1 MGSNGRIRRYDTG
14 ACCGRRFADARVFD
28 IAGADMAIIAA
39 SILDADFAR
48 LEHEV
53 TRVAAAGVD
62 AFSLDVMDGHFVPRL
77 TFGEY
82 VVARVRNWIDLPI
95 EIHLM
100 VERPDVMVQRM
111 CDAGADMVVF
121 HLEAAADP
129 FDVVERVRAEHRT
142 VGVAL
147 RLDTPIDEIP
157 RDLLAAVDLVNLVA
171 VPLGYGGSASAAD
184 TFDRLRAL
192 RERIEAAGL
201 QTAIEVDGGVKPE
214 NAVRYAQAGADILT
228 VGTGIYH
235 ATDAGEAVRTL
246 RDSTRPG
253 DDVARVRA
261 RRFLSVPSTAPVDD
275 ASRRARLDEVRSN
288 LDIPRR
294 IWDPLTTRR

>member
-1 MGSNGRIRRYDTG
+1 
-14 ACCGRRFADARVFD
+14 
-28 IAGADMAIIAA
+28 MAIIAA

-77 TFGEY
+77 TFGDH
-82 VVARVRNWIDLPI
+82 VVARVRNWVELPI

-100 VERPDVMVQRM
+100 VDRPETWVQRM

-129 FDVVERVRAEHRT
+129 FDVVERIRAEERSA
-142 VGVAL
+142 GLAL
-147 RLDTPIDEIP
+147 RLDTPIEQIP
-157 RDLLAAVDLVNLVA
+157 DDLLAAVDLVNLVA
-171 VPLGYGGSASAAD
+171 VPLGYGGSDSATD
-184 TFDRLRAL
+184 TFDRIETL
-192 RERIEAAGL
+192 RERSEAARL
-201 QTAIEVDGGVKPE
+201 QTAIEVDGGVKPS
-214 NAVRYAQAGADILT
+214 NALRYVQAGADMLT

-235 ATDAGEAVRTL
+235 APDMEEAVRSL
-246 RDSTRPG
+246 RETTRVEGEGAG
-253 DDVARVRA
+253 DRLH
-261 RRFLSVPSTAPVDD
+261 RFLSVPSSAPVDD
-275 ASRRARLDEVRSN
+275 ASRRARLEEVRTR

-294 IWDPLTTRR
+294 IWDPLTTPR